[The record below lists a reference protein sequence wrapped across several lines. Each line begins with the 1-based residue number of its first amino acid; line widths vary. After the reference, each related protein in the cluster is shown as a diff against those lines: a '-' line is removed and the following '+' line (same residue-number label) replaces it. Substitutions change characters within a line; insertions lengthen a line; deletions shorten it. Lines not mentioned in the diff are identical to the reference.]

1 MEKSTKM
8 PRLAEMLPIMFD
20 LSKLGVLPPRR
31 YPNRCRTCIYIGRYG
46 IYDLYGCSMNYTGDG
61 LKLYAVILPNED
73 PLIPTDK
80 FEEARIEAK
89 RRISIIT
96 TADNI
101 EASGDAL
108 NRLRKLV

>member
-1 MEKSTKM
+1 
-8 PRLAEMLPIMFD
+8 
-20 LSKLGVLPPRR
+20 
-31 YPNRCRTCIYIGRYG
+31 
-46 IYDLYGCSMNYTGDG
+46 MNCTGGG
-61 LKLYAVILPNED
+61 LIKLYAVILPNED

-80 FEEARIEAK
+80 FAEARIEAT